1 MTSLTISPLTFNSKK
16 GEVFIDKEIIKWKKQ
31 KATLSKKKN
40 SSAIDYLNTNYSNL
54 INNGKGGIVF
64 AYFEYNNDT
73 TIYLMYSLD
82 SKIKTELNYDL
93 YLPSYNNIEIVEE
106 TYDIEKTDD
115 KIIIQ
120 GKVFAFCLD
129 NQTYYFKK
137 INIDEYIEYVQRNN
151 NINDENLYDEYDLNK
166 DEDNDDEKS
175 NKDSDSDNE
184 ENDEEDINDI
194 INDEIINEDDEDI
207 NDEEDDEEDAEDAE
221 DADEGGDEDD
231 TTEAVDY
238 EEPNGDDDNEELVNL
253 EVDDDIFKKNKR
265 KKRTTKKNKNIKTIN
280 IDDLS
285 ILSNILKQENKEIII
300 PEKDLYIKRQQSLK
314 ILKKIKLPYKIIQII
329 EKGIYNYT
337 INKCDLRQ
345 TIPLWENIDFTNIYI
360 NKVKNIYLN
369 LNSKEYIKN
378 VNLIEKVKKNE
389 ILPYEL
395 AFLDTHKLFPEVW
408 ADIIDEK
415 TKIEKM
421 LRESLEESA
430 SDLFKCPRCY
440 KRKTIHCEV
449 QTRSSDEP
457 MTTFITCL
465 ECGKK
470 WKIY

>member
-194 INDEIINEDDEDI
+194 INDEIINEEDDEDI
-207 NDEEDDEEDAEDAE
+207 NDEDDEEDAEDAE

-253 EVDDDIFKKNKR
+253 EIEDDGLKKNKR

-285 ILSNILKQENKEIII
+285 ILSNILKEENKEIII

-345 TIPLWENIDFTNIYI
+345 TIPLWENSDFTNIYI

>member
-194 INDEIINEDDEDI
+194 INDEIINEEDDEDI
-207 NDEEDDEEDAEDAE
+207 NDEEDDEEDAE

-314 ILKKIKLPYKIIQII
+314 ILKKIKLPYKTIQII